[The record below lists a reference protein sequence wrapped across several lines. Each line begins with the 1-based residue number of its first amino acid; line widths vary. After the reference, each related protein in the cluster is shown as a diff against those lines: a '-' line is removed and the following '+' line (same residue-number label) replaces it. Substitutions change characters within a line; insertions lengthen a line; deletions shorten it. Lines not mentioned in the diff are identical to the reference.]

1 MDDEQLG
8 WIFGKNG
15 FIASLER
22 TRQWIY
28 SLLGEELAT
37 KLDYQIRSQGVK
49 FSKFGI
55 DVNP

>member
-1 MDDEQLG
+1 MDLWE
-8 WIFGKNG
+8 NG